1 MIDRC
6 QNRERI
12 SRVSA
17 AVVRDGSER
26 PVVSVDVPLGY
37 GRLAQLVARFLHTE
51 EVIGSSPV
59 SPTEHLLI
67 GPRRRPPIPHRMRS
81 AQQLPGRALVEHDV
95 RHEAGRQGSAHA
107 PRLGGAGDH
116 ADATGRTADGREI
129 GTAGAGVDGDVG

>member
-59 SPTEHLLI
+59 SPTDR
-67 GPRRRPPIPHRMRS
+67 PRTS
-81 AQQLPGRALVEHDV
+81 HDV
-95 RHEAGRQGSAHA
+95 RGFFRRS
-107 PRLGGAGDH
+107 
-116 ADATGRTADGREI
+116 
-129 GTAGAGVDGDVG
+129 GVSLRAC